1 MKSPLRLLW
10 LISFPAEVGAGWLL
24 LGPGIW
30 RSALALHVVASGIFG
45 LSLIV
50 QADSRKDWSWPLL
63 GWTLSLLLFPV
74 LGMLGMAIAFMLTHF
89 VLRRSAQTTTK
100 LERAV
105 EVESPA
111 EDVVARAG
119 EMELSLLEER
129 EVEPVVDVLHEEDPE
144 SKRAAIEAIAV
155 KRDTGTVPL
164 LRGLLHDPSPEARFF
179 ASISLSKL
187 EDEIS
192 KSILSTQ
199 REVSANPDL
208 PEARGRLARLYLDY
222 VLSGFLEGV
231 SRDYYLELAR
241 EEYDEVLEAHPHHD
255 RLALDL
261 AKVHLLLG
269 NIANASAILEDLA
282 LGRPDSVDV
291 HLARME
297 VIYEFGDFREL
308 SVYARRALPGF
319 AESADVHELVQW
331 WAETGREG
339 VAGAI

>member
-24 LGPGIW
+24 LGPGVW
-30 RSALALHVVASGIFG
+30 RSALALHAAASGIFG

-50 QADSRKDWSWPLL
+50 QAASRKDWSWPLL
-63 GWTLSLLLFPV
+63 GSTLSLLLFPV
-74 LGMLGMAIAFMLTHF
+74 LGMLGMATAFMLT
-89 VLRRSAQTTTK
+89 LRWSGQAPTK
-100 LERAV
+100 PERAV
-105 EVESPA
+105 EVEYQA

-129 EVEPVVDVLHEEDPE
+129 EVEPVVDVLQEEDPE

-155 KRDTGTVPL
+155 KRDTGTVRL

-241 EEYDEVLEAHPHHD
+241 EEYDQVLEAHPHHD

-269 NIANASAILEDLA
+269 NIANASVILEDLA

-308 SVYARRALPGF
+308 SVYARRILPGVP
-319 AESADVHELVQW
+319 ESVDMHELVKW
-331 WAETGREG
+331 WAETSREG

>member
-1 MKSPLRLLW
+1 MKAPLRLLW

-24 LGPGIW
+24 LGPGVW
-30 RSALALHVVASGIFG
+30 RSALALHAAASGIFG

-63 GWTLSLLLFPV
+63 GSTLSLLLFPV
-74 LGMLGMAIAFMLTHF
+74 LGMLGMATAFMLT
-89 VLRRSAQTTTK
+89 LRWSGQAPTK
-100 LERAV
+100 PERTV
-105 EVESPA
+105 EVEYQA

-129 EVEPVVDVLHEEDPE
+129 EVEPVVDVLQEEDPE

-155 KRDTGTVPL
+155 KRDTGTVRL

-241 EEYDEVLEAHPHHD
+241 EEYDQVLEAHPHHD

-308 SVYARRALPGF
+308 SVYARRALPGV
-319 AESADVHELVQW
+319 AESADVHELVQS
-331 WAETGREG
+331 WAETGRDG